1 MLVLRGAAGVTD
13 GEKAPR
19 NWFERLLA
27 LHGRKFWIAFFAGVS
42 AFVVTLIGIWVTA
55 RVSVDTG
62 RTVEQI
68 VNGYLWTSAGMVGV
82 YSGSNTLVER
92 AHAKAHTNGTPP
104 RQSGT
109 VHPPE
114 TE

>member
-1 MLVLRGAAGVTD
+1 MTD

-27 LHGRKFWIAFFAGVS
+27 LHGRKFWI
-42 AFVVTLIGIWVTA
+42 A

-92 AHAKAHTNGTPP
+92 AHAKAATNGALP
-104 RQSGT
+104 RQSGSVRPNEEVT
-109 VHPPE
+109 
-114 TE
+114 